1 MTRSRVP
8 ELTFAIATEDEVMQM
23 VDEGF
28 RLAEHQDNLKVFQMG
43 NRELITKAFLD
54 GIQDE
59 TESGLTTI
67 AFHTPNGEFVGG
79 CLLCLDN
86 TWYSDTAVVIS
97 ELATVS
103 IKQGYGVSRAIAKLL
118 SEILERGL
126 ADVAVAAA
134 AYPVNSTIIAN
145 SLKKVG

>member
-59 TESGLTTI
+59 KLITQFL
-67 AFHTPNGEFVGG
+67 
-79 CLLCLDN
+79 
-86 TWYSDTAVVIS
+86 
-97 ELATVS
+97 
-103 IKQGYGVSRAIAKLL
+103 KQSFDKIDM
-118 SEILERGL
+118 LE
-126 ADVAVAAA
+126 
-134 AYPVNSTIIAN
+134 
-145 SLKKVG
+145 